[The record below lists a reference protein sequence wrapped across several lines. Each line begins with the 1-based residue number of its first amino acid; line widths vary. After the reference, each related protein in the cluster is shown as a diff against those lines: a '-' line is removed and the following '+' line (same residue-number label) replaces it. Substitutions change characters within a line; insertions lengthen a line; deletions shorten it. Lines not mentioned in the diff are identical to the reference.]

1 VKNILKYVS
10 LGLVF
15 ILLAVALSVNIASR
29 TGWRVDAVLSGSME
43 PQLKVGGV
51 VVTQPLSL
59 DPVLPGDI
67 ITFYSPLI
75 KQMITH
81 RVVSVES
88 GELVYFRTKGDAND
102 HPDPF
107 IVPVPNVAGKVCFHV
122 PYLGFAMQTVKTPL
136 GILLTLV
143 IPGTIVIIIEAT
155 SIWRTLSGKKKSRLA
170 SVDK

>member
-1 VKNILKYVS
+1 MKNILKYLS

-15 ILLAVALSVNIASR
+15 ILLAVALFVIVIPR
-29 TGWRVDAVLSGSME
+29 MGWRVDAVLSGSME

-51 VVTQPLSL
+51 VVTRPLSS
-59 DPVLPGDI
+59 DPVQPGDI

-107 IVPVPNVAGKVCFHV
+107 IVPAPNVSGKVCFHV
-122 PYLGFAMQTVKTPL
+122 PYLGFAMQAIKTPL
-136 GILLTLV
+136 GILLTLL
-143 IPGTIVIIIEAT
+143 IPGAIVIVMEAT
-155 SIWRTLSGKKKSRLA
+155 NIWRALSGKKKSRLA
-170 SVDK
+170 GADK